1 MIQTLEAMTDDQ
13 GILRLLD
20 PVQLPGHRRV
30 LITVL
35 DEEPSDEIA
44 DLARLSEPALAA
56 DWDQPEEDAA
66 WLHLAQL
73 PSL

>member
-1 MIQTLEAMTDDQ
+1 MIRTIEAMPDEQ
-13 GILRLLD
+13 GTLRLLD
-20 PVQLPGHRRV
+20 PIQLPKHRRV

-35 DEEPSDEIA
+35 DEEPTEETA
-44 DLARLSEPALAA
+44 DLALLSEPALAE
-56 DWDQPEEDAA
+56 DWDRPEEDAA

>member
-13 GILRLLD
+13 GALRLLD
-20 PVQLPGHRRV
+20 PVQLPSHRRV
-30 LITVL
+30 LVTVL

-44 DLARLSEPALAA
+44 DLARLSETALAA
-56 DWDQPEEDAA
+56 DWDRPEEDAA
-66 WLHLAQL
+66 WHHLAQL